1 LVVKKQSLFVLVSG
15 TLSIHKEDP
24 NHHLDKALLENL
36 PQLKLQVLMH
46 LIMLSQLKVDMEI

>member
-15 TLSIHKEDP
+15 TLSIPKEDP

-36 PQLKLQVLMH
+36 LQLKLQVLMH